1 MPLRVWNG
9 SAFTTAKSGR
19 VWNGSSWV
27 SSKSAKVWNGSS
39 WVNFLSSVNIED
51 AAEVRNSAA
60 IDNAFASAG
69 YALNSDGTAETFSD
83 GDGGFFTFPLTGQW
97 FVGGSISDFS
107 ARATINSLTGS
118 GEEYTTGTFG
128 TWLSLS
134 TSREWAVV
142 TNAVG
147 SSGTQEFATL
157 NMTVDIAYTADTS
170 TIIDTANIQL
180 EVTAEVV

>member
-1 MPLRVWNG
+1 MPLRTWNG
-9 SAFTTAKSGR
+9 SSFNTAKSAK

-27 SSKSAKVWNGSS
+27 NAKSAKVWNGSS

-51 AAEVRNSAA
+51 ASEVRNSAQF
-60 IDNAFASAG
+60 DSAFASAG

-83 GDGGFFTFPLTGQW
+83 GDGGFFSSPLTGQW

-107 ARATINSLTGS
+107 AKATITLSNGS
-118 GEEYTTGTFG
+118 GQEYTTGTFD

-142 TNAVG
+142 TNAFG
-147 SSGTQEFATL
+147 NDDFQFATI
-157 NMTVDIAYTADTS
+157 VIRIDIAYTADTS
-170 TIIDTANIQL
+170 TVIDSAFIQL
-180 EVTAEVV
+180 EVTAQTI